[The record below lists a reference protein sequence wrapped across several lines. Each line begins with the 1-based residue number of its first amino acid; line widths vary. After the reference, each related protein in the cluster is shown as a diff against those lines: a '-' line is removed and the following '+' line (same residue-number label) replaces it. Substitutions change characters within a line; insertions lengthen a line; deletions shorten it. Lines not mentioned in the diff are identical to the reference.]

1 VIKLAPGP
9 TSQGR
14 IEQVNPHEPSP
25 AVVRRTQI
33 VDIARAIPSGV
44 LVPLESSILLTI
56 AIKQFNASGLAKGLI
71 AAAGGFGLLASPFVT
86 SVARKVG
93 RPVMQV
99 AAFVV
104 ALGTLG
110 LIASTVGNLW
120 VLVIGSIVGMASLNS
135 VIPLNTLT
143 YERNFPVATRGK
155 RVGWG
160 LMLRVAV
167 SAVSGL
173 AMGAYLK
180 QHLNHWP
187 YVVMFGAIA
196 TALQVGLFAAV
207 PSTPLERVAGVR
219 NRPWPHF
226 GLLRTD
232 RQLRLTLASWMLM
245 GFGNLMLLPLRVEY
259 LAQPKY
265 GIGADAAK
273 IALLTVVV
281 PAIVRLICTPFF
293 GVVFDRLSFFASRI
307 LVNVLFAL
315 YVGAFFTGKSDFGL
329 YFGAIALGVGSAGGD
344 LMWSLWVTKFAPRDR
359 VADYMGL
366 HTFFTGIRAT
376 SAPILGFVVIS
387 RLALSSV
394 ALIAV
399 ALILSASVVLVPE
412 MRAERA
418 RRAATLAA

>member
-1 VIKLAPGP
+1 VNLHGP
-9 TSQGR
+9 SAA
-14 IEQVNPHEPSP
+14 I
-25 AVVRRTQI
+25 VRRTQI

-56 AIKQFNASGLAKGLI
+56 AIKEFNASGLAKGCI

-86 SVARKVG
+86 SIARKLQ
-93 RPVMQV
+93 RPVTQV
-99 AAFVV
+99 TALVV
-104 ALGTLG
+104 ALGALG
-110 LIASTVGNLW
+110 LIVSTQGHLW
-120 VLVIGSIVGMASLNS
+120 MLVIGSIIGLASLNS
-135 VIPLNTLT
+135 VIPLTTLT
-143 YERNFPVATRGK
+143 YERNFPTATRGK

-167 SAVSGL
+167 SAATGL

-180 QHLNHWP
+180 HHLDRWP
-187 YVVMFGAIA
+187 FVVMFGAIA
-196 TALQVGLFAAV
+196 AAVQVGLFASI
-207 PSTPLERVAGVR
+207 PSTPLDRVPGVR

-232 RQLRLTLASWMLM
+232 RQLRLTIFAWMLM

-265 GIGADAAK
+265 GIKADAAK

-281 PAIVRLICTPFF
+281 PAIIRLLCTPIY

-307 LVNVLFAL
+307 LVNVLFAV

-329 YFGAIALGVGSAGGD
+329 YFGAVALGVGSAGGD

-359 VADYMGL
+359 VADYMGI

-376 SAPILGFVVIS
+376 SAPFIGFLVIA
-387 RLALSSV
+387 RFALSTV
-394 ALIAV
+394 ALV
-399 ALILSASVVLVPE
+399 SVTLILAASLVLVPE

-418 RRAATLAA
+418 RRAAIPATG